1 MQDSDAHPAADNGR
15 GLLSAKVVPVADVGQ
30 KQHWSEKVTPPR
42 NKTRSQS
49 RATPNLPQPEH
60 VGPALALFAEP
71 IFLANLI
78 AFFRIFCFF
87 LFFAAAEEEKKEEK
101 EEKRGA

>member
-1 MQDSDAHPAADNGR
+1 
-15 GLLSAKVVPVADVGQ
+15 VV
-30 KQHWSEKVTPPR
+30 ETPPR
-42 NKTRSQS
+42 TRRSPS
-49 RATPNLPQPEH
+49 RAIPTPPQH
-60 VGPALALFAEP
+60 A